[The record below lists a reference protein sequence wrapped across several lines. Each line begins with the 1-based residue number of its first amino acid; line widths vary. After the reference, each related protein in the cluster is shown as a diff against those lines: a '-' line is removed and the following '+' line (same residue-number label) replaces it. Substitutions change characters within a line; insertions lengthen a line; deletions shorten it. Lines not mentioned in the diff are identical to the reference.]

1 MPVADSVA
9 PGEHCASARFFFRQH
24 NESTVM
30 GRVQRGSK
38 KKIHGA
44 LHRLGKYLMHSN
56 EAIEHKPHVK
66 TQSLT
71 TVKLNYIEFIK
82 KGQEILE
89 CYNAR

>member
-1 MPVADSVA
+1 
-9 PGEHCASARFFFRQH
+9 
-24 NESTVM
+24 
-30 GRVQRGSK
+30 
-38 KKIHGA
+38 
-44 LHRLGKYLMHSN
+44 MHSN